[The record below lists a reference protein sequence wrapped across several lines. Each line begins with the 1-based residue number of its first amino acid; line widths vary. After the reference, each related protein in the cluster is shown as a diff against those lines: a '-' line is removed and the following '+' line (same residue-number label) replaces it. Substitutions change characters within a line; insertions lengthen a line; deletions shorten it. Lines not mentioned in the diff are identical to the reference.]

1 MSAAIQEKPPQE
13 PKAPAD
19 DKGAALIAKRFP
31 EGDGWKNAN
40 VGGHS
45 WRCNRWVLQ
54 GYSGFV
60 AESHF
65 VTATPN
71 GLVVHDEP
79 AIRSRVGD

>member
-1 MSAAIQEKPPQE
+1 MSAATQEKPKQ

-19 DKGAALIAKRFP
+19 DKGAALVAKRFP
-31 EGDGWKNAN
+31 EGDDWRN
-40 VGGHS
+40 VNVHGHS

-65 VTATPN
+65 VVATPD
-71 GLVVHDEP
+71 GLVIHEEAPQRKKIAD
-79 AIRSRVGD
+79 